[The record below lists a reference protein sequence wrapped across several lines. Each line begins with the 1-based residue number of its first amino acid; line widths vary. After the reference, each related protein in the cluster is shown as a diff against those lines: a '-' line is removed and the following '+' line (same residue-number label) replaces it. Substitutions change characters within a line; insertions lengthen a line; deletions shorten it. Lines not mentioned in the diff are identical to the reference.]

1 MAGHN
6 ASRYFLI
13 KKIPIFVIGLTILAF
28 LIITNIVPAV
38 QAQASPTNDE
48 PSIGYGLAIL
58 GAGLV
63 LGLTGLG
70 VGIGM
75 GTLGAAGAGAIT
87 EKPEVFSKVIL
98 MIVFVEA
105 IAIYALT
112 LGFMILMKL
121 P

>member
-1 MAGHN
+1 MTKYN
-6 ASRYFLI
+6 ACRIFPNKKVSKSALNLLI
-13 KKIPIFVIGLTILAF
+13 LVF
-28 LIITNIVPAV
+28 LIITTIVPAV
-38 QAQASPTNDE
+38 QAQASSPNDE
-48 PSIGYGLAIL
+48 PSLGYGLAIL

-70 VGIGM
+70 VGLGM
-75 GTLGAAGAGAIT
+75 GTLGAAGAGAVA

>member
-1 MAGHN
+1 MAENN

-13 KKIPIFVIGLTILAF
+13 RKIPKSALSLMILTF
-28 LIITNIVPAV
+28 LIIPTIVPAV
-38 QAQASPTNDE
+38 QAQASTTNDE

-58 GAGLV
+58 GACLV
-63 LGLTGLG
+63 LGLAGLG

-87 EKPEVFSKVIL
+87 EKPEVFSRIIL

-112 LGFMILMKL
+112 MGFMVLMKL